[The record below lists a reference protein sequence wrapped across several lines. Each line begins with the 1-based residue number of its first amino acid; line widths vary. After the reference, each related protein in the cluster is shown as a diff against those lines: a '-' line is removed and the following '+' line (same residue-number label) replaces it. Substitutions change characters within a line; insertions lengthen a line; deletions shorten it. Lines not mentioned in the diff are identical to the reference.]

1 MKKVRWRAWVC
12 VRADRAHDRVRIF
25 ESLLPHVPP
34 KPGLVLAGVTLMVI
48 LLKDLFLGE
57 QRRLPTV
64 LSRSP
69 LPVISNLGVLLLV
82 TLQW

>member
-1 MKKVRWRAWVC
+1 
-12 VRADRAHDRVRIF
+12 
-25 ESLLPHVPP
+25 
-34 KPGLVLAGVTLMVI
+34 MVI

-57 QRRLPTV
+57 RRRLPTM

-69 LPVISNLGVLLLV
+69 LLVISNLGVLLLV